1 LDTESDDA
9 KCSSSHAGQKC
20 GSGDVEAD
28 NDLFAILK
36 KKIKRQVPRKR
47 LRYLRRIRRQLS
59 YFLQMHEVKEMSS
72 RLPPTTKY
80 EDIFGKHQQQQQQ
93 QPHQHQQQQQQQQS
107 QQ

>member
-1 LDTESDDA
+1 M
-9 KCSSSHAGQKC
+9 Q
-20 GSGDVEAD
+20 AD

-36 KKIKRQVPRKR
+36 KKIERQVPRKR

-80 EDIFGKHQQQQQQ
+80 EDIFGKHQQQQ
-93 QPHQHQQQQQQQQS
+93 PHQQQQQQQQS